1 MDKEKELLSKEELAL
16 MRGGFGIEDVTVYAL
31 GVQGVN
37 NCCNT
42 SNNGGTDT
50 CNSCKL
56 HSFCSMRN
64 CRIKSYSQKLGL
76 FAKPDNCLI
85 DKVE

>member
-1 MDKEKELLSKEELAL
+1 ML
-16 MRGGFGIEDVTVYAL
+16 T
-31 GVQGVN
+31 
-37 NCCNT
+37 
-42 SNNGGTDT
+42 
-50 CNSCKL
+50 
-56 HSFCSMRN
+56 HSAAEIRSMRN

>member
-1 MDKEKELLSKEELAL
+1 
-16 MRGGFGIEDVTVYAL
+16 MRGGITIS
-31 GVQGVN
+31 QI
-37 NCCNT
+37 
-42 SNNGGTDT
+42 DT

-64 CRIKSYSQKLGL
+64 YRIKSYSQKLGL